1 MSKFGGAITAL
12 LVSAFLALGT
22 SALAQDKGKAG
33 KAAGKKGEPAV
44 KVYYEN
50 DAVRVFEVTYKPG
63 DGGPAVER
71 PLRVIRVIKGG
82 TLSLT
87 YPDGK
92 KDKLPWKTGEVKV
105 REATPAYAVSNQGK
119 SDIQLYVVYV
129 KGAKK

>member
-1 MSKFGGAITAL
+1 MGKFGGAITAL
-12 LVSAFLALGT
+12 LVSAFIAVAT
-22 SALAQDKGKAG
+22 PALAQDKGKAAKG
-33 KAAGKKGEPAV
+33 AGKKGEPQV

-71 PLRVIRVIKGG
+71 PQRVIRVLKGG
-82 TLSLT
+82 TLSLA

-92 KDKLPWKTGEVKV
+92 KDKLVWKTGEVRV

>member
-1 MSKFGGAITAL
+1 M
-12 LVSAFLALGT
+12 
-22 SALAQDKGKAG
+22 
-33 KAAGKKGEPAV
+33 
-44 KVYYEN
+44 YYEN

-63 DGGPAVER
+63 DAGPSVER

-82 TLSLT
+82 TLSLA

-92 KDKLPWKTGEVKV
+92 KDKLAWKTGAVRV